1 MRILVVED
9 VPDVALTFSAL
20 IRACGHRAQVA
31 PNGKAALRMAQE
43 FHPELV
49 FVDIG
54 LPGMDGYEV
63 AERLHE
69 LGQHP
74 RIVSVS
80 GQDVDADRQ
89 REAGIEKH
97 LSKPVTID
105 ALMSVIGCPN
115 TRMNYRT
122 A

>member
-1 MRILVVED
+1 
-9 VPDVALTFSAL
+9 
-20 IRACGHRAQVA
+20 
-31 PNGKAALRMAQE
+31 MAQE
-43 FHPELV
+43 FHPDLV

-63 AERLHE
+63 AERLHKIGE
-69 LGQHP
+69 HP

-80 GQDVDADRQ
+80 GQEVDAARQ

-105 ALMSVIGCPN
+105 ALMSVIGAPS
-115 TRMNYRT
+115 TRMNSKT